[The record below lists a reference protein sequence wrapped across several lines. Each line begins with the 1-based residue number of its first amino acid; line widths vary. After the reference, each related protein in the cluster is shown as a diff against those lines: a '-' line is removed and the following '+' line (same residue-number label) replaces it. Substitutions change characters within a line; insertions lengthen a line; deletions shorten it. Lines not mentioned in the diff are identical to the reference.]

1 MIKGMIAAFTSHPLY
16 IEDINNILSIKG
28 INNLAGKSFLITGAT
43 GMLGVVLIDALM
55 VLPDVKIYAVGRCKE
70 KAFNRLQHH
79 FSNPDFVFIQQD
91 VTTPFDADLVVD
103 YIIPLASNT
112 HPLGYSRYPI
122 ETMLIN
128 LKGAKYALDLAAVCG
143 ATVIYPSSVEIYG
156 DTVSDKG
163 FDEGSNG
170 ALNLSTSRACYT
182 ESKRSC
188 EALCQSYAAE
198 KGTKV
203 KIIRLS
209 RIFGST
215 MLKDDTKASSQFI
228 QNALACEN
236 IVMKSKGLQYFSYV
250 YVADAIAG
258 LLYVLLY
265 GENARAYNVSSE
277 KANICL
283 KDFAGICAD
292 FVGSKVVFNIPNE
305 EEKKGYSVVKNAI
318 LDNSL
323 IKSIGYTPIYSI
335 DEAINRTI
343 KILKGLSE

>member
-1 MIKGMIAAFTSHPLY
+1 M
-16 IEDINNILSIKG
+16 
-28 INNLAGKSFLITGAT
+28 
-43 GMLGVVLIDALM
+43 
-55 VLPDVKIYAVGRCKE
+55 
-70 KAFNRLQHH
+70 
-79 FSNPDFVFIQQD
+79 
-91 VTTPFDADLVVD
+91 
-103 YIIPLASNT
+103 
-112 HPLGYSRYPI
+112 
-122 ETMLIN
+122 
-128 LKGAKYALDLAAVCG
+128 
-143 ATVIYPSSVEIYG
+143 
-156 DTVSDKG
+156 
-163 FDEGSNG
+163 
-170 ALNLSTSRACYT
+170 
-182 ESKRSC
+182 
-188 EALCQSYAAE
+188 
-198 KGTKV
+198 